1 MKIVLTGGG
10 TLGSVSPLIAV
21 WQSLKEK
28 DPSLE
33 TLFVGTKNGPER
45 EFVKTWGLEFAS
57 VPSGKFRRY
66 LSLQNLVD
74 PFKTAGGMLKAFFV
88 LKKFKPDVIFSAG
101 GFVSVPVI
109 LAGKLLGARVV
120 IHQLDLKPT
129 LS

>member
-1 MKIVLTGGG
+1 M
-10 TLGSVSPLIAV
+10 
-21 WQSLKEK
+21 
-28 DPSLE
+28 E

-57 VPSGKFRRY
+57 VPAGKFRRY

-101 GFVSVPVI
+101 GFVSVAVI
-109 LAGKLLGARVV
+109 LAGKLLGAKSV
-120 IHQLDLKPT
+120 IHQLDLKPKVSGEANDDGSVT
-129 LS
+129 AKSVQVRPVN